1 MSTRRSERP
10 EPRSVRFQRVL
21 ILLIAGMVML
31 VAGAARLQL
40 LQHDKYKDL
49 AERNWL
55 RLEIRRAPRGRIFDT
70 SGVLLAD
77 NAPAFSVVF
86 QPSPVGS
93 SRPDSMA
100 GDHRALLGSILGLP
114 DSVIKSVIK
123 ESSRTGIPQPFR
135 RDVPENV
142 LAAMDEHLS
151 ELPGV
156 DILPEPRRAYPESTR
171 AAHVMGYAGEIS
183 QTELDSLEDG
193 GYRSGDLIGR
203 AGLEASYERELRGE
217 DGRKI
222 LVVNAAGRRVR
233 LFEEEKPILPV
244 PGHDLVLTLD
254 VKLQRA
260 LELAMLNVKLG
271 SAVAIDPRSGGVLA
285 LVSRPSFDPNEF
297 ARGLSRARWNELVN
311 DPSHPLLDRAIQAAY
326 PPGSTFKVV
335 TSLAGLAEGA
345 FSPDTHFPASCFG
358 GYTYGGRFYKCWDH
372 KGHGSLSLIEA
383 LAHSCDVYYYQA
395 GLRIGLKNLTEWA
408 RRLHLGERSGIDLPQ
423 ERSGLVPTLE
433 WFDKVGR
440 KPTGGAVLNIAIGQG
455 ELLLTPVQLAMLA
468 ATVASRGHVPHP
480 HLVKEIRDPQTGV
493 VRHVEPTDKRA
504 VDVRSQDWDVVMAA
518 MEKVVAAGTA
528 ARARVPG
535 VRVAG
540 KTGTAQNPHGNDH
553 ALFIAFAPVD
563 APRIALAIVVEN
575 GGHGSDAAAPVAG
588 YALQQYLAP
597 DQAIGPAFSANPKVT
612 APPKPPPAPVVAPPD
627 SSDAD

>member
-1 MSTRRSERP
+1 
-10 EPRSVRFQRVL
+10 VRYQRVL
-21 ILLIAGMVML
+21 ILLVAGML
-31 VAGAARLQL
+31 VLIAGAARLQL

-55 RLEIRRAPRGRIFDT
+55 RLEILRAPRGRIFDT

-86 QPSPVGS
+86 QPPPVGS
-93 SRPDSMA
+93 SRPDTMSE
-100 GDHRALLGSILGLP
+100 DRRAMLRQMLGLP
-114 DSVIKSVIK
+114 DSVVRAVVH
-123 ESSRTGIPQPFR
+123 ESSRTGIAQPFR
-135 RDVPENV
+135 RDVPDNV
-142 LAAMDEHLS
+142 LAAVDEHLS

-156 DILPEPRRAYPESTR
+156 EILTEPRRAYPESTR

-183 QTELDSLEDG
+183 QVELDSLEDK

-244 PGHDLVLTLD
+244 AGHDLVLTLD

-260 LELAMLNVKLG
+260 LELAMLNVKQG
-271 SAVAIDPRSGGVLA
+271 SAVAIDPRTGGVLA

-311 DPSHPLLDRAIQAAY
+311 DPAHPMLNRAIQAAY

-335 TSLAGLAEGA
+335 TSLAGLSEAA
-345 FSPDTHFPASCFG
+345 FTPDTHFPASCGG

-372 KGHGSLSLIEA
+372 KGHGSLALVEA

-395 GLRIGLKNLTEWA
+395 GLRIGLKHLTEWA

-423 ERSGLVPTLE
+423 ERAGLVPTLE

-455 ELLLTPVQLAMLA
+455 ELLITPVQLAMLA

-493 VRHVEPTDKRA
+493 VRHVEPTDTRT
-504 VDVRSQDWDVVMAA
+504 VDVRSQDWDVVMEA
-518 MEKVVAAGTA
+518 MEKVVNAGTA

-563 APRIALAIVVEN
+563 APRVALAIVVEN

-588 YALQQYLAP
+588 YALQQYLVP
-597 DQAIGPAFSANPKVT
+597 DRPLGPGFT
-612 APPKPPPAPVVAPPD
+612 AQPVVAVPKPPPAPTPAD
-627 SSDAD
+627 SSDSSDTAD